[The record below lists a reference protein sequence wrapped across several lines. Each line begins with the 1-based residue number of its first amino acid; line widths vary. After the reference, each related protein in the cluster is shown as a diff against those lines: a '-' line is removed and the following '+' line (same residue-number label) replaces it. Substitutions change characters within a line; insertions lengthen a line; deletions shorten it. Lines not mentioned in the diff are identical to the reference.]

1 MKRPCIA
8 KRTMSVKKVMYAIFF
23 TNLGPAIQIAV
34 LKGKSVNSKFYRGA
48 VIKLNKY
55 FIRRRPATGL
65 SGIRLL
71 HGNASS
77 HNAAIVREFLRQ
89 EKVVEI
95 AHPPYSPDLAPS
107 DYFLFPR
114 LKMYLTGRKYKTRK
128 DLGSAIFQ
136 CLKGIHRK
144 DYETAFKNW
153 IKRLKL
159 CITHKGEYFEG
170 IRNLGSWFLEINKSF
185 LNIL

>member
-1 MKRPCIA
+1 MATKHMKRPCIA
-8 KRTMSVKKVMYAIFF
+8 KRKLSVKKVMYAIFF

-89 EKVVEI
+89 ETVVEI

-114 LKMYLTGRKYKTRK
+114 LKKYLTGRKYKPRK
-128 DLGSAIFQ
+128 DLRSAIVQ
-136 CLKGIHRK
+136 CLKGIHTK

-170 IRNLGSWFLEINKSF
+170 IR
-185 LNIL
+185 